1 MFYFLDIDIMHHYAQ
16 ITIGRFILKKLIFA
30 LLLITPLFCTSTELP
45 SEFENNLIYLTPKL
59 NDGTTVKFFT
69 DTGGGWNAISKELSE
84 KYQWKIENRETEDG
98 VIKVTDMPQFD
109 KSAWIP
115 IAGLNN
121 WWAGQLQVVP
131 RREISSSNE
140 LDGTL
145 GGRWHA
151 EKIIDF
157 NYLDKSITILSKL
170 PETDNFSEVPLGFQ
184 KNELG
189 NYTLGFPS
197 INISVDGVTIPML
210 FDTGASAWP
219 SNEALE
225 QLNLSG
231 EKVATSFITASIFDN
246 WVTSH
251 PEWTVIE
258 KACLLSKQSMIRVP
272 ELKIANKVVGPVW
285 FTRREDNNFHQFMS
299 SMMDK
304 QIDGAL
310 GGSALKYLR
319 VIVDYPNERAWV
331 KNDKK

>member
-1 MFYFLDIDIMHHYAQ
+1 MHHYTQ
-16 ITIGRFILKKLIFA
+16 ITIGRFILKRLIFT
-30 LLLITPLFCTSTELP
+30 LLLIIPLFCTSTELP

-59 NDGTTVKFFT
+59 SDGTTVKFFT
-69 DTGGGWNAISKELSE
+69 DTGGGWNAISKELSK
-84 KYQWKIENRETEDG
+84 KYQWKIESRETEDG
-98 VIKVTDMPQFD
+98 AIEVTDMPQFD

-115 IAGLNN
+115 VAGLNN

-131 RREISSSNE
+131 RKEINSSNK

-157 NYLDKSITILSKL
+157 NYLDKSITILSNV
-170 PETDNFSEVPLGFQ
+170 PETTNFSEVPLGFQ

-197 INISVDGVTIPML
+197 IYISVDGVTIPML

-246 WVTSH
+246 WVKSH

-331 KNDKK
+331 KNEME